1 MRILSVIIGCLL
13 LLLGCVKNDFPLP
26 TVVCSIT
33 GFGLDGMTSVKID
46 VSARTVVAKVVDTLD
61 LRDLR
66 VNRLE
71 VTEKAT
77 VIPDEKACIDFV
89 HFPDTGFV
97 SVDSL
102 PTTVNTRINFKE
114 PVNVLLRLYQDYPW
128 TVTIQHD
135 IERVVKVNNMVSP
148 ALIDEVNRNVV
159 ILVDSAKQPKLT
171 NIEIEE
177 LKLGSSVAKTEP
189 EPRLVTD
196 FTRPRVFQVTAF
208 DETEEWTVSVRY
220 PSGEEGQTA
229 TLSAWTKRAYIEGTT
244 KTGTVSA
251 RYRELPEADTKADD
265 ESAWESVL
273 SNEIEI
279 FEDGRF
285 VLTFTHLKPGV
296 TYEYELT
303 VDGKTDN
310 VQSFTTE
317 LEEKVPNLSFDDW
330 FKEGKSWFANKDLT
344 AENYFWD
351 SGNKGSNTLNEVNP
365 TSPETNDVI
374 KGKAARLESTTV
386 VGVFAAGSLY
396 TGTFGKV
403 ADDLNGASL
412 NFGRPYS
419 SRPSALKGYYKYN
432 AGTINKA
439 KTPYEDLIGQKDS
452 CHIYIGLFTWDK
464 PFPVNTSTGTFV
476 DRTWN
481 NESMVAYGELINGE
495 TVKDYTPF
503 TIHLKYRDYTTKPT
517 YILIVASASKYG
529 DYFTGSTSSV
539 LLLDECELVFE

>member
-1 MRILSVIIGCLL
+1 M
-13 LLLGCVKNDFPLP
+13 KNDFPYP
-26 TVVCSIT
+26 TIKCAIT
-33 GFGLDGMTSVKID
+33 DFGVDGMTSVKVD
-46 VSARTVVAKVVDTLD
+46 ASARTVVAKVVDTLD

-66 VNRLE
+66 VNCLE
-71 VTEKAT
+71 VTEKTT
-77 VIPDEKACIDFV
+77 VIPDEKACIDFI

-102 PTTVNTRINFKE
+102 PVTANTRMNFKE

-128 TVTIQHD
+128 TITVLHD

-148 ALIDEVNRNVV
+148 ALIDEVNHNVV

-189 EPRLVTD
+189 EPSSVTD
-196 FTRPRVFQVTAF
+196 FTRPRVFRITAF
-208 DETEEWTVSVRY
+208 DEMEEWTVSVRY

-244 KTGTVSA
+244 KTGDVSA
-251 RYRELPEADTKADD
+251 RYRELSEAETKADD
-265 ESAWESVL
+265 ESVWESVL

-285 VLTFTHLKPGV
+285 VLTFTHLKPGA

-310 VQSFTTE
+310 VQTFTTE
-317 LEEKVPNLSFDDW
+317 PEEKVPNLSFDDW
-330 FKEGKSWFANKDLT
+330 FKDGKSWYANKDLT
-344 AENYFWD
+344 ADNYFWD
-351 SGNKGSNTLNEVNP
+351 SGNKGSNTVGEANP
-365 TSPETNDVI
+365 TSPETSDVV
-374 KGKAARLESTTV
+374 KGKAARLESKTV
-386 VGVFAAGSLY
+386 AGVFAAGSLY

-403 ADDLNGASL
+403 EGLSGASL
-412 NFGRPYS
+412 NFGRPYL

-432 AGTINKA
+432 AGTIDKA
-439 KTPYEDLIGQKDS
+439 KAPYEDLIGQKDS
-452 CHIYIGLFTWDK
+452 CHIYVGLFTWDK

-481 NESMVAYGELINGE
+481 NENMVAYGELVNGE
-495 TVKDYTPF
+495 TIKDYTPF
-503 TIHLKYRDYTTKPT
+503 TIRLKYRDYTTKPT
-517 YILIVASASKYG
+517 YILVVASASKYG

>member
-46 VSARTVVAKVVDTLD
+46 ASARMVVAKVVDTLD

-71 VTEKAT
+71 VTEKTT
-77 VIPDEKACIDFV
+77 VIPDEKACIDFT

-97 SVDSL
+97 SIDSL
-102 PTTVNTRINFKE
+102 PATVNTRMNFKE

-128 TVTIQHD
+128 TVTVQHD

-244 KTGTVSA
+244 KTGAVSA

-279 FEDGRF
+279 FGDGRF

-317 LEEKVPNLSFDDW
+317 PEEKVPNLSFDDW
-330 FKEGKSWFANKDLT
+330 FKEGKSWFANKDLSV
-344 AENYFWD
+344 ENYFWD
-351 SGNKGSNTLNEVNP
+351 SGNKGSNTVGEANP
-365 TSPETNDVI
+365 TSPETNDVV
-374 KGKAARLESTTV
+374 KGKAVRLESKAV
-386 VGVFAAGSLY
+386 FGVFAAGSLY

-403 ADDLNGASL
+403 AEDLNGASL
-412 NFGRPYS
+412 NFGRQYS

-432 AGTINKA
+432 AGTIDKA

-452 CHIYIGLFTWDK
+452 CHIYVGLFTWDK

-481 NESMVAYGELINGE
+481 NENMVAYGELVNGE
-495 TVKDYTPF
+495 TIKDYTPF
-503 TIHLKYRDYTTKPT
+503 TIRLKYRDYTTKPT

>member
-1 MRILSVIIGCLL
+1 ML
-13 LLLGCVKNDFPLP
+13 LLLGCVKNDFPYP
-26 TVVCSIT
+26 TIKCAIT
-33 GFGLDGMTSVKID
+33 DFGVDGMTSVKID
-46 VSARTVVAKVVDTLD
+46 ASARTVVAKVVDTLD

-71 VTEKAT
+71 VTEKTT
-77 VIPDEKACIDFV
+77 VIPDDKACIDFT

-102 PTTVNTRINFKE
+102 PATANTRMSFKE

-128 TVTIQHD
+128 TITVLHD
-135 IERVVKVNNMVSP
+135 IERMVKVNNMVSP
-148 ALIDEVNRNVV
+148 ALIDEVNHNVV

-189 EPRLVTD
+189 EPSSVTD
-196 FTRPRVFQVTAF
+196 FTRPRVFRITAF
-208 DETEEWTVSVRY
+208 GEMEEWTVSVRY
-220 PSGEEGQTA
+220 PSGDEGQTS
-229 TLSAWTKRAYIEGTT
+229 TLSAWTKRAYMEGTT
-244 KTGTVSA
+244 KTGDVSA
-251 RYRELPEADTKADD
+251 RYRELSETETKADD
-265 ESAWESVL
+265 ESVWESVL

-285 VLTFTHLKPGV
+285 VLTFTHLKPGA

-310 VQSFTTE
+310 VQTFTTE
-317 LEEKVPNLSFDDW
+317 PEEKVPNLSFDDW
-330 FKEGKSWFANKDLT
+330 FKDGKSWYANKDLT
-344 AENYFWD
+344 ADNYFWD
-351 SGNKGSNTLNEVNP
+351 SGNKGSNTVGEANP
-365 TSPETNDVI
+365 TSPETSDVV
-374 KGKAARLESTTV
+374 KGKAARLESKTV
-386 VGVFAAGSLY
+386 AGVFAAGSLY

-403 ADDLNGASL
+403 EGLSGASL

-432 AGTINKA
+432 AGTIDKA

-452 CHIYIGLFTWDK
+452 CHIYVGLFTWDK

-481 NESMVAYGELINGE
+481 NENMVAYGELVNGE
-495 TVKDYTPF
+495 TIKDYTPF
-503 TIHLKYRDYTTKPT
+503 TIRLKYRDYTTKPT

>member
-46 VSARTVVAKVVDTLD
+46 ASAHTVVAKVIDTLD

-71 VTEKAT
+71 VTEKTT
-77 VIPDEKACIDFV
+77 VIPDEKACIDFT

-102 PTTVNTRINFKE
+102 PATVNTRMNFKE

-128 TVTIQHD
+128 TVTVQHN

-177 LKLGSSVAKTEP
+177 LKLGSSIAKTEP
-189 EPRLVTD
+189 EPKLVTD
-196 FTRPRVFQVTAF
+196 FTRPRVFEVTAF
-208 DETEEWTVSVRY
+208 GETEEWTVSVRY
-220 PSGEEGQTA
+220 PSGDEGQTA
-229 TLSAWTKRAYIEGTT
+229 TVSAWTKRAYIEGTT
-244 KTGTVSA
+244 KTGAVSA
-251 RYRELPEADTKADD
+251 RYRELPVAQTKADD
-265 ESAWESVL
+265 ESTWESVL

-279 FEDGRF
+279 FEDGHF

-310 VQSFTTE
+310 VQTFTTE
-317 LEEKVPNLSFDDW
+317 PEGKVPNLSFDDW
-330 FKEGKSWFANKDLT
+330 FKEGKSWFANKDLSV
-344 AENYFWD
+344 ENYFWD
-351 SGNKGSNTLNEVNP
+351 SGNKGSNTVGEANP
-365 TSPETNDVI
+365 TSPETNDVV
-374 KGKAARLESTTV
+374 KGKAARLESKTV
-386 VGVFAAGSLY
+386 FGVFAAGSLY

-403 ADDLNGASL
+403 AEDLNGASL

-419 SRPSALKGYYKYN
+419 SRPSVLKGYYKYN
-432 AGTINKA
+432 AGTIDKA
-439 KTPYEDLIGQKDS
+439 KNPYGDLIGQKDS
-452 CHIYIGLFTWDK
+452 CHIYVGLFTWDK

-481 NESMVAYGELINGE
+481 NENMVAYGELVNGE
-495 TVKDYTPF
+495 TIKDYTPF
-503 TIHLKYRDYTTKPT
+503 TIRLKYRDYTTKPT